1 MKKTIYI
8 IFLILSIISCNN
20 NNKTTSNNEI
30 SISLGGEPKTL
41 DPTLNS
47 LSFGSIY
54 MIHFFEGLTKKDK
67 NDEVVAGMAKSWDIS
82 EDGLTYTFYLR
93 DDAKWSDGEKVKAQD
108 FEYALKRAAD
118 PKTAAAYS
126 HMLNVVKNGSL
137 VISGKT
143 NVDALGVKAI
153 DDSTLEIVLEN
164 PTPYFL
170 EYLSVSSAYFPVRKD
185 IVEKYGD
192 DWSRNPETY
201 IVNGAYVMTE
211 RKTDEKIV
219 MEVNTNYYDKDSII
233 AKKINVIIMSDSN
246 TSLAAI
252 KRGDIQFSIIEAPL
266 GEISTLIKENYI
278 LQEPAYGI
286 YFLEIN
292 SKKGVLTNKNI
303 RKALAL
309 AFDRNY
315 IISNITKM
323 NQTPAYAFVPYGMK
337 DGDGKDFRENGSN
350 YLNLES
356 YDANIKEAKRLMELS
371 GYTNGDN
378 FPVLEIRT
386 TPGYFTLICEAMQE
400 MYKENLGIDVTI
412 KSEEYN
418 ETFQAMVEKNYDLAR
433 TGWTADYSDPLAMI
447 SFFSEVSAVNHSGF
461 SSKEFNDLLKFASS
475 TTNAD
480 ERTKA
485 LHKAED
491 LIFDYM
497 PIIPIIYRMDPF
509 MINPKLKG
517 AIFNPLGRYRFHYA
531 YLEK

>member
-67 NDEVVAGMAKSWDIS
+67 NDEVTASMAKSWDIS

-118 PKTAAAYS
+118 PKTAAAY
-126 HMLNVVKNGSL
+126 L

-252 KRGDIQFSIIEAPL
+252 KRGDIQFSVIEAPL
-266 GEISTLIKENYI
+266 GEISSLIKENYI

-337 DGDGKDFRENGSN
+337 NGDGKDFRENGSN
-350 YLNLES
+350 YLDLGS

-400 MYKENLGIDVTI
+400 MYKENLGIDVAI

-461 SSKEFNDLLKFASS
+461 SSREFNDLLQFASS
-475 TTNAD
+475 TTNTD

>member
-192 DWSRNPETY
+192 NWSRNPETY

-252 KRGDIQFSIIEAPL
+252 KRGDIQFSVIEAPL
-266 GEISTLIKENYI
+266 GEISSLIKENYI
-278 LQEPAYGI
+278 LQEPDYWI

-292 SKKGVLTNKNI
+292 SQKGVLTNKNI
-303 RKALAL
+303 RKALA
-309 AFDRNY
+309 F
-315 IISNITKM
+315 
-323 NQTPAYAFVPYGMK
+323 AFVPYGMK
-337 DGDGKDFRENGSN
+337 DDDGKDFRENGNN
-350 YLNLES
+350 YLDLGS

-461 SSKEFNDLLKFASS
+461 SSREFNDLLQFASS
-475 TTNAD
+475 TTNTD

-517 AIFNPLGRYRFHYA
+517 AIFNTLGRYRFHYA